1 MSDQEQTEAARYW
14 RTNMKLVGLL
24 LVVWFLVSYGAGIL
38 FVEPLNEI
46 QLGGFPLG
54 FWFAQQGSIL
64 VFIVLIL
71 IYCLKMDRVDAA
83 FGAGEVPVDREPDE
97 PDEPSEEPQGGAS

>member
-1 MSDQEQTEAARYW
+1 MQDQEQTEAAQYW

-24 LVVWFLVSYGAGIL
+24 LVVWFIVSYGAGIL

-46 QLGGFPLG
+46 HMGGFPLG
-54 FWFAQQGSIL
+54 FWFAQQGSIM

-71 IYCLKMDRVDAA
+71 IYCRKMDRSDEAY
-83 FGAGEVPVDREPDE
+83 GAGEGREAESVELPGDE
-97 PDEPSEEPQGGAS
+97 ADGGAS

>member
-1 MSDQEQTEAARYW
+1 MDDQGQTEAARYW

-54 FWFAQQGSIL
+54 FWFAQQGSIV
-64 VFIVLIL
+64 VFIGLIL
-71 IYCLKMDRVDAA
+71 VYCLKMDRIDAA
-83 FGAGEVPVDREPDE
+83 FGTAQEVAPTGADE
-97 PDEPSEEPQGGAS
+97 PGDESDGGAP

>member
-1 MSDQEQTEAARYW
+1 MQDQEQTEAAQYW

-24 LVVWFLVSYGAGIL
+24 LVVWFIVSYGAGIL

-46 QLGGFPLG
+46 HMGGFPLG
-54 FWFAQQGSIL
+54 FWFAQQGSIM

-71 IYCLKMDRVDAA
+71 VYCLKMDRIDEAY
-83 FGAGEVPVDREPDE
+83 GAGEDQAARSAEAPGDDAE
-97 PDEPSEEPQGGAS
+97 GGAP

>member
-1 MSDQEQTEAARYW
+1 MSDQQTTEATRYW

-24 LVVWFLVSYGAGIL
+24 LVVWFLVSYGAGIV

-54 FWFAQQGSIL
+54 FWFAQQGSIV

-71 IYCLKMDRVDAA
+71 VYCLKMDRIDAD
-83 FGAGEVPVDREPDE
+83 FGPGEGAAVASAEESIDE
-97 PDEPSEEPQGGAS
+97 PTGGAS